1 MNKQEAILRLKA
13 ESWEYDDNCFR
24 TAHVIDLDVAQEI
37 ISQIHKPQKVKIP
50 QFVADWIEENRRNF
64 KRALL
69 ELVKE
74 CYEFVFD
81 EYTDIHLWFLDKEID
96 SFTIL
101 VNAHQFGYEVEQEKL
116 YTVEIPDPNANG
128 YSIVLGRKDGKV
140 QIKQTLSTTWEMNCS
155 NHLTESEIKQDFD
168 WAWQWAKPVE
178 VE

>member
-1 MNKQEAILRLKA
+1 MNTQELINKIEQLPSNLIDKKVVIAKDSVVELVKQ
-13 ESWEYDDNCFR
+13 
-24 TAHVIDLDVAQEI
+24 LDERPKVEI
-37 ISQIHKPQKVKIP
+37 PRFMS
-50 QFVADWIEENRRNF
+50 DWIEENRRNF

-101 VNAHQFGYEVEQEKL
+101 VNAHQFGYEVEQEQL
-116 YTVEIPDPNANG
+116 YVVAIPDEERGDVIQLWKNAEGKLCLNIESEVR
-128 YSIVLGRKDGKV
+128 YGRAYK
-140 QIKQTLSTTWEMNCS
+140 
-155 NHLTESEIKQDFD
+155 LTEQEIKNRDERLWHF
-168 WAWQWAKPVE
+168 AKLVE

>member
-50 QFVADWIEENRRNF
+50 QFVADWIEENRCNF

-74 CYEFVFD
+74 CYELVFD
-81 EYTDIHLWFLDKEID
+81 EYTDIHLWLLDKEID

-101 VNAHQFGYEVEQEKL
+101 VNAYQFSYEVEQEQL
-116 YTVEIPDPNANG
+116 YVVAIPDEERGDVIQLWKNAEGKLCLNIESEVR
-128 YSIVLGRKDGKV
+128 YGRAYK
-140 QIKQTLSTTWEMNCS
+140 
-155 NHLTESEIKQDFD
+155 LTEQEIKNRDERLWHF
-168 WAWQWAKPVE
+168 AKLVE